1 MSEEILRDAAI
12 AAGAG
17 LDWLERASALLDEP
31 DPGPTPFAVE
41 QLLVDRAIAMIVGPP
56 KAGKT
61 WAALELASA
70 LVTGRDA
77 FDTFAIGNPGPI
89 IIVLEESGR
98 DALHRRLDALTRGH
112 ALASERLHH
121 FHFAANRRVRLD
133 DDEWKQRLLDAGQW
147 IRPRAIFL
155 DPLARL
161 KSAGRDED
169 KQKEMAPLLDFMRE
183 LREATGAA
191 VVFVHH
197 TGHAGTHGRGS
208 SDIESFWE
216 TKLSVSRDDGVYK
229 LEAEHR
235 EAEAADAFRYRLAF
249 DETTRTVKLSP
260 AEAQVR
266 EDERNAEVEA
276 YLDEHPDASA
286 NEVFRAIGGNRPSV
300 LAAVKRLKERQ
311 TTESL
316 ALPLEESPTRYPEP
330 GYHPV
335 PPTPGPPSASGTD
348 DLPHPRRGWESGT
361 TANGAGTGDSELG
374 EQNEKRPL
382 LGDRGYLEF
391 VAARHSEGHLD
402 TDEALELEQ
411 LHRRVEL
418 GLRERRRQRRELHA
432 ARSAEIDNDPEL
444 AP

>member
-1 MSEEILRDAAI
+1 MSREEILRNAEL
-12 AAGAG
+12 AAGG
-17 LDWLERASALLDEP
+17 GVDWLERASNLLDEP

-41 QLLVDRAIAMIVGPP
+41 QLLVDRAIAMVVGPP

-77 FDTFAIGNPGPI
+77 FDTFAIANPGPI
-89 IIVLEESGR
+89 ITVLEESGR
-98 DALHRRLDALTRGH
+98 AALHRRLDALTRGH
-112 ALASERLHH
+112 ALASERLHD

-161 KSAGRDED
+161 KSSGRDED

-183 LREATGAA
+183 LRDATEAG

-216 TKLSVSRDDGVYK
+216 TKLSVTRDEGVYK

-235 EAEAADAFRYRLAF
+235 DAEAAPAFRYRLAF
-249 DETTRTVKLSP
+249 DETTRTVRLSP
-260 AEAQVR
+260 ADAQVR
-266 EDERNAEVEA
+266 EDKRNADVEA
-276 YLDEHPDASA
+276 YLNEHPDASS
-286 NEVFRAIGGNRPSV
+286 NDVFRALGGNRNEV

-311 TTESL
+311 TTASL
-316 ALPLEESPTRYPEP
+316 ALRLGEPPTRYPEAEYHQIPP
-330 GYHPV
+330 GS
-335 PPTPGPPSASGTD
+335 GPSSASGIDDLYTPVGGEVGYHRERAGTD
-348 DLPHPRRGWESGT
+348 DPEPPDKE
-361 TANGAGTGDSELG
+361 
-374 EQNEKRPL
+374 
-382 LGDRGYLEF
+382 
-391 VAARHSEGHLD
+391 
-402 TDEALELEQ
+402 ELERLDEVRQ
-411 LHRRVEL
+411 EM
-418 GLRERRRQRRELHA
+418 GL
-432 ARSAEIDNDPEL
+432 
-444 AP
+444 